1 MLGMST
7 PMLMPAQ
14 VKLLEKIP
22 YTLSQRLENRLEEV
36 VSFSGTHQNYCVG
49 IVDIV
54 GSTEASAHLS
64 KEKMTQYY
72 GLFLNGMAMI
82 AKDHGA
88 QVVKSIGD
96 CLLYYFPKTADY
108 KPEHFVCPL
117 KCAISMIECKDI
129 INAKMKEHGLP
140 SVKYR
145 VSLDFGTVMMA
156 NSVASV
162 NDDIFGSTV
171 NVCSKINHIAKPN
184 GIVIG
189 SDLYQ
194 IVKDF
199 DEYVFV
205 ADKGFSLGMAI
216 QYSVYRVIKK

>member
-1 MLGMST
+1 MST
-7 PMLMPAQ
+7 PMLLPAE

-22 YTLSQRLENRLEEV
+22 YTLSQRLENRLEDV

-49 IVDIV
+49 IVDMV
-54 GSTEASAHLS
+54 GSTKVSAHLS

-88 QVVKSIGD
+88 KVVKSLGD
-96 CLLYYFPKTADY
+96 SLLYYFPKTSDF

-117 KCAISMIECKDI
+117 KCAISMIECADV

-145 VSLDFGTVMMA
+145 VSMDFGTVMLA
-156 NSVASV
+156 NSVASSD
-162 NDDIFGSTV
+162 DDIFGSTV
-171 NVCSKINHIAKPN
+171 NVCSKINRIAKPN

-189 SDLYQ
+189 SDMYQ
-194 IVKDF
+194 IVKEF
-199 DEYVFV
+199 DDYAFL
-205 ADKGFSLGMAI
+205 ADNGFSLGMAI
-216 QYSVYRVIKK
+216 QYPVFEVLKK

>member
-1 MLGMST
+1 MST
-7 PMLMPAQ
+7 PMLLPAEAKQ
-14 VKLLEKIP
+14 LEKIP
-22 YTLSQRLENRLEEV
+22 YTLSQRLENRLEDV
-36 VSFSGTHQNYCVG
+36 VSFSGTSQNYCVG
-49 IVDIV
+49 IVDMV
-54 GSTEASAHLS
+54 GSTKASAHLS

-88 QVVKSIGD
+88 IVVKSLGD
-96 CLLYYFPKTADY
+96 SLLYYFPKTADY
-108 KPEHFVCPL
+108 KPEHFVCPI
-117 KCAISMIECKDI
+117 KCALSMIECADV

-145 VSLDFGTVMMA
+145 VSMDFGTVMLA
-156 NSVASV
+156 NSVASSD
-162 NDDIFGSTV
+162 DDIFGSTV
-171 NVCSKINHIAKPN
+171 NVCSKINRIAKPN

-199 DEYVFV
+199 DEYAFV
-205 ADKGFSLGMAI
+205 ADTGFSLGMTI
-216 QYSVYRVIKK
+216 QYPVYAVLKK

>member
-1 MLGMST
+1 MST
-7 PMLMPAQ
+7 PMLLLAET
-14 VKLLEKIP
+14 KLLEKIP
-22 YTLSQRLENRLEEV
+22 FTLAQRLENRLEDV

-49 IVDIV
+49 IVDMV
-54 GSTEASAHLS
+54 GSTKASAHLS
-64 KEKMTQYY
+64 KEKLTQYY

-96 CLLYYFPKTADY
+96 SLLYYFPKTADY

-117 KCAISMIECKDI
+117 KCAISMIECGDI
-129 INAKMKEHGLP
+129 INDKMKEHGLP

-145 VSLDFGTVMMA
+145 ISMDFGTVMLA
-156 NSVASV
+156 NSVASS

-171 NVCSKINHIAKPN
+171 NVCSKINRIATPN

-189 SDLYQ
+189 NDMFQ
-194 IVKDF
+194 IVKNF
-199 DEYVFV
+199 DEFAFV
-205 ADKGFSLGMAI
+205 ADSGLSLGMAI
-216 QYSVYRVIKK
+216 QYPVYKVIIK

>member
-1 MLGMST
+1 MST
-7 PMLMPAQ
+7 PMLLPMETE
-14 VKLLEKIP
+14 LLEKIP
-22 YTLSQRLENRLEEV
+22 HTLSQRLENRLEDV

-49 IVDIV
+49 IVDMV
-54 GSTEASAHLS
+54 GSTKASAHLS

-96 CLLYYFPKTADY
+96 SLLYYFPKTADY

-117 KCAISMIECKDI
+117 KCAISMIECADI
-129 INAKMKEHGLP
+129 INDKMKEHGLP
-140 SVKYR
+140 FVKYR
-145 VSLDFGTVMMA
+145 VSRDFGTVMLA
-156 NSVASV
+156 NSVASS

-171 NVCSKINHIAKPN
+171 NVCSKINRIAKPN

-199 DEYVFV
+199 DEYAFV
-205 ADKGFSLGMAI
+205 ADNGFSIGMTI
-216 QYSVYRVIKK
+216 QYPVYMVLKK

>member
-1 MLGMST
+1 MLL
-7 PMLMPAQ
+7 PIEIE
-14 VKLLEKIP
+14 LLEKIP
-22 YTLSQRLENRLEEV
+22 YTLSHRLENHLEEV

-49 IVDIV
+49 IVDMV
-54 GSTEASAHLS
+54 GSTKASAHLS

-117 KCAISMIECKDI
+117 KCATSMIDCADI
-129 INAKMKEHGLP
+129 INAKMKEHRLP

-145 VSLDFGTVMMA
+145 VSMDFGTVMLA
-156 NSVASV
+156 NSVSSS

-171 NVCSKINHIAKPN
+171 NVCSKINRIAKPN

-199 DEYVFV
+199 DEYVFE
-205 ADKGFSLGMAI
+205 ADNGFSLGMTI
-216 QYSVYRVIKK
+216 QYPVYQVLKK

>member
-1 MLGMST
+1 MST
-7 PMLMPAQ
+7 PMLLPAET
-14 VKLLEKIP
+14 KLLAKIP
-22 YTLSQRLENRLEEV
+22 FTLAQRLENRLEDV
-36 VSFSGTHQNYCVG
+36 VSFSGTHQNFCVG
-49 IVDIV
+49 IVDMV
-54 GSTEASAHLS
+54 GSTKVSAHLS

-72 GLFLNGMAMI
+72 GIFLNGMAMI

-88 QVVKSIGD
+88 KVVKSLGD
-96 CLLYYFPKTADY
+96 SLLYYFPKTADY

-117 KCAISMIECKDI
+117 KCAISMIECGDV

-145 VSLDFGTVMMA
+145 VSMDFGTVMMA
-156 NSVASV
+156 NSVASS

-171 NVCSKINHIAKPN
+171 NVCSKINRIAKPN

-189 SDLYQ
+189 SDMYQ

-199 DEYVFV
+199 DEFAFV
-205 ADKGFSLGMAI
+205 ADNGFSIGMAI
-216 QYSVYRVIKK
+216 QYPVYKVLIK

>member
-1 MLGMST
+1 MST
-7 PMLMPAQ
+7 PMLMPAET
-14 VKLLEKIP
+14 KLLEKIP
-22 YTLSQRLENRLEEV
+22 FTLAQRLENRLEDV

-49 IVDIV
+49 IVDMV
-54 GSTEASAHLS
+54 GSTKASAHLS

-88 QVVKSIGD
+88 KVVKSLGD
-96 CLLYYFPKTADY
+96 SLLYYFPKTSDY

-117 KCAISMIECKDI
+117 RCAISMIECGDI
-129 INAKMKEHGLP
+129 INDKMKEHGLP

-145 VSLDFGTVMMA
+145 ISMDFGTVMMA
-156 NSVASV
+156 NSVASS

-171 NVCSKINHIAKPN
+171 NVCSKINRIAIPN

-189 SDLYQ
+189 SDMFQ
-194 IVKDF
+194 IVKNF
-199 DEYVFV
+199 DEFAFV
-205 ADKGFSLGMAI
+205 ADTGLSVGMPI
-216 QYSVYRVIKK
+216 QYPVYRVLIK

>member
-1 MLGMST
+1 MST
-7 PMLMPAQ
+7 PMLMAAEAQ
-14 VKLLEKIP
+14 LLEKIP
-22 YTLSQRLENRLEEV
+22 FTLAQRLENRLEDV

-49 IVDIV
+49 IVDMV
-54 GSTEASAHLS
+54 GSTKASAHLS

-88 QVVKSIGD
+88 QVVKSLGD
-96 CLLYYFPKTADY
+96 SLLYYFPKTADY
-108 KPEHFVCPL
+108 KPEHFICPL
-117 KCAISMIECKDI
+117 KCATSMIECETV

-145 VSLDFGTVMMA
+145 VSMDFGTVMLA
-156 NSVASV
+156 NSVASS

-171 NVCSKINHIAKPN
+171 NVCSKINRIAKPN

-189 SDLYQ
+189 NDMFQ
-194 IVKDF
+194 IVKNF
-199 DEYVFV
+199 DEFAFV
-205 ADKGFSLGMAI
+205 ADNGFSLGLAI
-216 QYSVYRVIKK
+216 KYPVYRVLK

>member
-1 MLGMST
+1 MST
-7 PMLMPAQ
+7 PMLLLAET
-14 VKLLEKIP
+14 KLLEKIP
-22 YTLSQRLENRLEEV
+22 FTLAQRLENRLEDV

-49 IVDIV
+49 IVDMV
-54 GSTEASAHLS
+54 GSTKASAHLS

-88 QVVKSIGD
+88 KVVKSLGD
-96 CLLYYFPKTADY
+96 SLLYYFPKTADY

-117 KCAISMIECKDI
+117 KCAISMIECEDI
-129 INAKMKEHGLP
+129 INDKMKEHGLP

-145 VSLDFGTVMMA
+145 ISMDFGTVMLA
-156 NSVASV
+156 NSVAST

-171 NVCSKINHIAKPN
+171 NVCSKINRIATPN

-189 SDLYQ
+189 NDMFQ
-194 IVKDF
+194 IVKNF
-199 DEYVFV
+199 DEFAFV
-205 ADKGFSLGMAI
+205 ADSGLSLGMAI
-216 QYSVYRVIKK
+216 QYPVYKVIIK